1 MEIHSQVQHV
11 QQELEYAKR
20 QLEISTQQKFGL
32 QSALAHRIGTE
43 SREIESLLASACADP
58 RKLAVTLVRQR
69 ENSKLKYDAICMK
82 LNDEIHS
89 RTRAELALRDIK
101 IAKTLETTMKQSE
114 QERSKKTFLRLR
126 TSNTELE
133 MENKTLAA
141 RIRHLES
148 EVLKL
153 QTTVH
158 VYKAQNWE
166 AAFARRKHRNRRRK
180 RESRR
185 KHDDDDGGNGSNNG
199 SKGGNGDEGDGDEG
213 ETNEDE
219 NDDERPPWAWSRAFQ
234 DQQKAVTQ
242 SMYDDIESLKIQM
255 RLQEPIVKS
264 SSLPSIG
271 NRKKGRRRGHDAN
284 KYAAVQTS
292 PIKLIKSSK
301 ELKREREE
309 RRRKER
315 KKENDMHETLQRE
328 KDRRNGKRLEKKRG
342 KKIHRTGYY
351 IGERPKRFKPQ
362 RLDLRKPPPRPVPM

>member
-1 MEIHSQVQHV
+1 MEIHNQVQHV

-20 QLEISTQQKFGL
+20 QLEISTQQKYGL

-69 ENSKLKYDAICMK
+69 EKSKLKYDAICSK
-82 LNDEIHS
+82 LNDEMHS

-101 IAKTLETTMKQSE
+101 IATSLKTTMKQSE
-114 QERSKKTFLRLR
+114 QERSEKTFLRLR

-133 MENKTLAA
+133 LENKTLAV

-148 EVLKL
+148 ELLKL

-166 AAFARRKHRNRRRK
+166 AAFARRKHRKRRRK

-185 KHDDDDGGNGSNNG
+185 KHDDDGGNGS
-199 SKGGNGDEGDGDEG
+199 KRGNDDEGDEG

-219 NDDERPPWAWSRAFQ
+219 NDDDDERPPWAWSRAFQ

-301 ELKREREE
+301 ELKKEREE
-309 RRRKER
+309 RRRKAR
-315 KKENDMHETLQRE
+315 KKVHDMHETLQRE
-328 KDRRNGKRLEKKRG
+328 KDRRNGKRPEKKKE

-351 IGERPKRFKPQ
+351 IGERPKRFKPP